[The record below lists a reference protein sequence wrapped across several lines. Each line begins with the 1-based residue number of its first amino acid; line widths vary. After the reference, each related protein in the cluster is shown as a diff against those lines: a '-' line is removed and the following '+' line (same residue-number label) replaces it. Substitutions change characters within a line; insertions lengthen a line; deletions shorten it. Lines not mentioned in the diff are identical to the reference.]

1 MLIDVTRP
9 EPRVYRVTYIDEATV
24 VQTEH
29 LSTNQMCMDEIKA
42 LREFAVNGR
51 APDAPPIP
59 AAPEEPEE
67 PEEPVEEPKPKVNGT
82 LRITG
87 MEALERNFKASEPP
101 ISESIRGTAMA
112 VPDVKYRTVKVV
124 KTYTVT
130 REDTY
135 LVKFTDKTLAE
146 FREIEQESKE
156 GRIVFN
162 YLLRR
167 QTDRLDPIGDRI
179 VSSTDPV
186 FKICEEKP

>member
-1 MLIDVTRP
+1 
-9 EPRVYRVTYIDEATV
+9 
-24 VQTEH
+24 
-29 LSTNQMCMDEIKA
+29 MDEIKA

-51 APDAPPIP
+51 APDAHPIP
-59 AAPEEPEE
+59 DAPVAPEEPV
-67 PEEPVEEPKPKVNGT
+67 EEPVEEPKPKVTGP

-87 MEALERNFKASEPP
+87 MEALERNLKASEPP
-101 ISESIRGTAMA
+101 IAESIRGTAVV

-130 REDTY
+130 REETY

-146 FREIEQESKE
+146 FQEIEQESEE

-167 QTDRLDPIGDRI
+167 QTDRLTPVSDRV
-179 VSSTDPV
+179 VSSNNPV
-186 FKICEEKP
+186 FKMCEEKP